1 MALRGIRNERSYI
14 RSPIA
19 AIGHFIESI
28 ERSIP
33 PIELSIPRL
42 HRSMRL
48 INRSIRRMDRS
59 IPAMEISIP
68 CIHRSISP
76 MGESIR
82 RSHRSIPPIKRSIR
96 QDGRPIRRKE
106 PRSPALARRSSRAG
120 QSGLTFA
127 PAAAAIE
134 SWLFQNRTAPRR
146 HRPERPNPHIR
157 ESTYSRTITAFFILQ
172 YGLCPRNGGLTL
184 APNDPLPADRS
195 SEWFVPRFGSPKF
208 RTAVG
213 LLFLPYT
220 AMVLSFCVIGSMLA
234 HELHWD
240 RVAAITLIYALGLGI
255 GAHALD
261 ALGSKAQKPWGTV
274 FDHRQLWLLAGGSLA
289 AAYLIAAYYMM
300 HGAPNL
306 AFIALIEGFF
316 VFAYNLEWFEGRFH
330 TDGWFAFSWGFLP
343 VLAGFTM
350 QTNTISFT
358 VLWVA
363 LSMALFSLV
372 EIKASR
378 PYKALKQ
385 RGPSLGEME
394 LLLTDRY
401 EAILKSVSLGTV
413 ALGLGLLLF
422 RLFGQGW
429 QGLPAD

>member
-1 MALRGIRNERSYI
+1 
-14 RSPIA
+14 
-19 AIGHFIESI
+19 
-28 ERSIP
+28 
-33 PIELSIPRL
+33 
-42 HRSMRL
+42 
-48 INRSIRRMDRS
+48 
-59 IPAMEISIP
+59 
-68 CIHRSISP
+68 
-76 MGESIR
+76 
-82 RSHRSIPPIKRSIR
+82 
-96 QDGRPIRRKE
+96 
-106 PRSPALARRSSRAG
+106 
-120 QSGLTFA
+120 
-127 PAAAAIE
+127 
-134 SWLFQNRTAPRR
+134 
-146 HRPERPNPHIR
+146 
-157 ESTYSRTITAFFILQ
+157 
-172 YGLCPRNGGLTL
+172 L

-195 SEWFVPRFGSPKF
+195 SEWFVPRFGSPRF

-385 RGPSLGEME
+385 RGSSLGETE

-429 QGLPAD
+429 QGLPADW